1 MNTPAPT
8 NQTGLAWLAFV
19 AAVLGVLL
27 AVWQVMNPRP
37 ELAGFN
43 LNQAMEVAGAEVPKD
58 LESFYFFVPEA
69 GRSRRVEII
78 ELSQLLTQ
86 AATEQDYIGL
96 AGADAERNRE
106 ALLAALKEITAGLN
120 GATVVYLG
128 PEEHRSDIQAAVEK
142 SNGQVKFV
150 PYPPLPDNA
159 I

>member
-27 AVWQVMNPRP
+27 AVWQVLNPRP

-43 LNQAMEVAGAEVPKD
+43 LNQAMDVAGAEVPKD

-86 AATEQDYIGL
+86 L
-96 AGADAERNRE
+96 A
-106 ALLAALKEITAGLN
+106 LN
-120 GATVVYLG
+120 
-128 PEEHRSDIQAAVEK
+128 Q
-142 SNGQVKFV
+142 
-150 PYPPLPDNA
+150 
-159 I
+159 